1 MAAMCVIVGHTP
13 RETSDLIV
21 NIQLIGVALLY
32 HQPQQVSIAVDFH
45 AFELPGLMPRTLIAV
60 KA

>member
-1 MAAMCVIVGHTP
+1 MAAMCSVFGHTP
-13 RETSDLIV
+13 RKTSDLIV
-21 NIQLIGVALLY
+21 NIQLVGVALLY

-45 AFELPGLMPRTLIAV
+45 AFELPGLMPCALIAV